1 MSRKSNFR
9 MKVFSASLLA
19 NLSTFLDNKEK
30 LLIGLTFVV
39 VLIAVFSIITL
50 IFLVYAINSALKSA
64 IDECKI

>member
-9 MKVFSASLLA
+9 MKVFSASLLV